1 MKPNFTRKQ
10 ILKAIER
17 AQSAEP
23 YSPEIWNNLTS
34 DIFDSK
40 NQLDQKRVT
49 ATMAKITL
57 DKYFKSHPEDS
68 IENYIED
75 I

>member
-1 MKPNFTRKQ
+1 MESSSTQKY

-17 AQSAEP
+17 SKIAEP
-23 YSPEIWNNLTS
+23 YPLEIWNNRSS
-34 DIFDSK
+34 DIFDNHS

-68 IENYIED
+68 IENYIK
-75 I
+75 